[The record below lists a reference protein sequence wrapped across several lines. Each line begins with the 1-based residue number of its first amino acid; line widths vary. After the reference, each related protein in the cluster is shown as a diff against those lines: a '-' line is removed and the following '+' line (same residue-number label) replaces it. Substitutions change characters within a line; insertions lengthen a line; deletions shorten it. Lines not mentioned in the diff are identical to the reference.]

1 VSPIDLPSRAT
12 TLATDERY
20 ELAEGPW
27 WDAARSRLWW
37 VDILS
42 GALLEGTLADGVV
55 TVLGH
60 RTFDGSVSAVATS
73 ETGTVLVALRDRLV
87 LLLPDGSTHPG
98 PVIVADASARRLNDG
113 SPDPAGRYLVGTL
126 RDGSASHAATDSA
139 EELSRWDGRT
149 VMTIDGDLD
158 LSNGLAWSTDGS
170 LMYSVDSLRHA
181 VYRRPYDVES
191 GWFGPRDVHLT
202 VSGGLPDGIAVDAAD
217 HLWVAVWGA
226 GEVRRHDPDGQ
237 LIERIEVPAPH
248 VSNVAFAGADL
259 RDLVITT
266 ARAELSSED
275 LAKYPASGALF
286 TVRVDVP
293 GHPVA
298 YWASPISHPGPS
310 R

>member
-1 VSPIDLPSRAT
+1 MSPIDVAA
-12 TLATDERY
+12 LATDERY

-27 WDAARSRLWW
+27 WDAARARLWW

-55 TVLGH
+55 TVLNR

-73 ETGTVLVALRDRLV
+73 ECGTVLVALRDRL
-87 LLLPDGSTHPG
+87 LLLDPDGSTHPG
-98 PVIVADASARRLNDG
+98 PVVIADASARRLNDG
-113 SPDPAGRYLVGTL
+113 SPDPAGRYLIGTL
-126 RDGSASHAATDSA
+126 RDGSATHAAPDNA
-139 EELSRWDGRT
+139 EELVRWDGRN
-149 VMTIDGDLD
+149 VLTIDSDLD

-170 LMYSVDSLRHA
+170 LMYSVDSLRHT

-191 GWFGPRDVHLT
+191 EWFGPRDVHLM

-226 GEVRRHDPDGQ
+226 GEVRRHDPEGH
-237 LIERIEVPAPH
+237 LVERITVPAPH

-259 RDLVITT
+259 QDLVITT
-266 ARAELSSED
+266 ARAELTPAD
-275 LAKYPASGALF
+275 LKTHPASGALF
-286 TVRVDVP
+286 TARVDVP
-293 GHPVA
+293 GHRIG
-298 YWASPISHPGPS
+298 YWAGPTSSSGPS